1 MNTIE
6 NLHCTISMVLL
17 YFQSLNQWQW
27 SNVFVCGCVY
37 EQSNMRGTTK
47 ETYNGTRERKQLK
60 KNCHQKIMQTNTV
73 EAVDV
78 FNVWPAGAKKHT
90 LSHDHRLHE
99 IKIIW
104 MQYHSI
110 ICSSR
115 LTRHS
120 FPCGFDRVKSEQKPL
135 IPPFFLSLQKH
146 IEFNSCSIFLFLLS
160 LCPRL
165 FDLHPP

>member
-60 KNCHQKIMQTNTV
+60 KTATKKLCKPTRWKLWMCSMFGQQEQKSTHSHMTIVCMKLKSFECNTT
-73 EAVDV
+73 AL
-78 FNVWPAGAKKHT
+78 FALLA
-90 LSHDHRLHE
+90 SHDIHFHAD
-99 IKIIW
+99 
-104 MQYHSI
+104 
-110 ICSSR
+110 
-115 LTRHS
+115 LTVLKVNKNH
-120 FPCGFDRVKSEQKPL
+120 
-135 IPPFFLSLQKH
+135 
-146 IEFNSCSIFLFLLS
+146 
-160 LCPRL
+160 
-165 FDLHPP
+165 